1 MANCKE
7 LYKDLE
13 SQDYLDCVNRN
24 KNESVDKIIKP
35 LLVKEKV
42 REVDPVIGLAKDIFK
57 VNYDK
62 DKLFKQ
68 GGDAVVSILNEY
80 TDALPNLSYD
90 STGEIK
96 SDGIGRGV
104 KRGIKIKFT
113 KGDGEVIESDLMS
126 IGGLSNAEE
135 NYGIFKDFLKN
146 NLSNDE
152 LTKITDS
159 FLIKA
164 ENQKK
169 SDSNHLTNDDIRDVK
184 LKNRGNNQ
192 SFYTEEVDGSPND
205 QGKTKLTPN
214 LNVFDSYKKTTK
226 EVFQMGIKIYGGDLE
241 TITPYAEEV
250 QANVEIL
257 TAKNLE
263 SKKIATTEQIL
274 EQAKLQ
280 TLIDLTSLE
289 LNKRK
294 REIINIENQ
303 DLKTQ
308 AEDFVGTRVLK
319 SKQGDDIKN
328 AVIEQKTSI
337 NSLEIF
343 EQTLS
348 LYEKITNGTS
358 TDDDLALIE
367 KNLSLLNVQKVNN
380 SEKYF
385 KSGMQ
390 YDDYVKQ
397 GGAEN
402 KDLNNFND
410 VTLKNGVQVTRD
422 VLDNYK
428 NLYLHATSEQGVY
441 KKRQIEISNLVS
453 DIEDNDLA
461 FELASKNYSEMAK
474 AMNNIGVGFS
484 DIGFNLAYGT
494 GKVLNFIG
502 KVVVNGNPMY
512 TGRNLQQILNGNG
525 IDKALDSL
533 AVDYVQETQE
543 IRDSFVD
550 NIEFGADIFKD
561 GLKFGK
567 FVAQEFSTQV
577 PIFATMMA
585 TGGYGSLVIGAS
597 TAAGKRATMA
607 HEIATG
613 KKEYTISE
621 LILKPI
627 GYGLAEG
634 LIAHYTTVPI
644 IKANKLRFTKIF
656 GKADVIE
663 NGQKAFWRE
672 NAMQGFVFEPILEAG
687 GEALTTGLQNSIDG
701 NPFTENMG
709 HSAFSGFGMSL
720 IMSGSSFSYGS
731 YMARNSDWKS
741 RGDLRNEQ
749 RDLDELNF
757 QRQEYSRKLN
767 DGRFSKTNKN
777 NFKKAINVVDSQ
789 IKQKTLAVE
798 NAMDKI
804 ESIVKNNYR
813 EGHANYI
820 KNFLSLQTKLQNDAQ
835 DILNNNA
842 FNERQKSD
850 LIKGLSS
857 EFQIYQQVIDESLSE
872 ANMMKFRPEFNLL
885 KNAVNEDGTSDES
898 SREKYKNYIQEAK
911 QTISAEGGKESLENI
926 RRGAYELYVT
936 DIVKESNA
944 SAAKNK
950 FAQLSF
956 TQLDT
961 VEQAIDWI
969 NNDSKL
975 SDEKKLKAIESVKK
989 GADGFADKDTN
1000 TTVVVVDNQVKNQ
1013 RKFTGVHEIGH
1024 QLFWNIFSRNSA
1036 AFEPIAQQLL
1046 KTAKQIDPKLYE
1058 KIITEAEKDENGNL
1072 KTQEVIMRFLE
1083 AAAGGDIKMIQKA
1096 SGWKGLFGI
1105 MVQKE
1110 FDSNFNYNF
1119 DFKGETDIVNWVI
1132 GLGNKLKSGSLN
1144 TDQLGEAKETA
1155 GFFMK
1160 ITDTQGDIEADS
1172 DGIAFSKGDGFANAN
1187 IANELNLTNSTQ
1199 NIVDKNNKVFD
1210 DIVDLSK
1217 LPENKGV
1224 ELKDLV
1230 TQKMKNDLVTNN
1242 MPRVTALAKQAAQTG
1257 QNINLE
1263 EGLRKTF
1270 DDFNGE
1276 YALKLTEL
1284 ANSWNPAKNDSF
1296 GAYMNQ
1302 LLPLKYSGILAKLKK
1317 GESDQTTRI
1326 DESTTQIADVST
1338 SSSVDTVI
1346 EPKID
1351 PLTFLPDGKTKDK
1364 FVKSLGNAL
1373 KDATPEQLK
1382 NVSFANPIKSDKLLN
1397 EFADMFNLLTTGRDG
1412 KVKNPLIDKSFNFS
1426 DVNNLKD
1433 IQRQIIKNYQN
1444 LRNSMPKGNET
1455 VFTRKGRQG
1464 LVKEGGGS
1472 LALTTKFLNEYYTRL
1487 PKKISN
1493 NVQYKPKELS
1503 KNEWLAPL
1511 GIIDGKVDPNYTPRA
1526 GQAQTLKGMFDAIYK
1541 NVASQAADA
1550 QLKIDQQLDTDAKA
1564 RAKANVRSGKSDLV
1578 FSNSQ
1583 LSDFGAS
1590 ARTVDLMKT
1599 FRDGNFKN
1607 MTVEYPSS
1615 NKSIAK
1621 RAEKSKLKF
1630 DETDYIS
1637 SEPRFIKDDNFKDA
1651 RSRWLKKIAP
1661 LLNQDLL
1668 ESSLIAGGPR
1678 SMFGKL
1684 EEVYEALGIKIGKKT
1699 PKQLKK
1705 EAAEFFSKTAPK
1717 IPTNF
1722 NYSRG
1727 KYAKMSPN
1735 QLRNHFNSKEF
1746 KANEKL
1752 KMPFLKDFAKVMQT
1766 TMKNDPE
1773 AEAMWAGFLAST
1785 SNMSKGIIRRMAP
1798 IKFFSLI
1805 SQQKGNLFV
1814 EEHSMPANNI
1824 AKLMFYIAEKD
1835 SVEDNFS
1842 FIKDNYFQGQLRKLD
1857 DDKLKGP
1864 WFNYIST
1871 MPKEFFTMENLTTW
1885 IRYNNENVAAIDGGI
1900 NFDTYEMVDTGKTVS
1915 QQLAQQA
1922 MDVVVAHVE
1931 VNNVIDEGIEAN
1943 KNKSSLSLSAS
1954 PEQLN
1959 TEFNKIIEE
1968 TLGIEADK
1976 RFSSIVAKRRGA
1988 KKGKFRPFVP
1998 PSAEDFSGLM
2008 YDLYG
2013 YGKMGE
2019 AQMKWVNE
2027 NLIQP
2032 YRKGVSDIEAYRYS
2046 LGQDYK
2052 ALLKKF
2058 PDVKKKLGKTIPG
2071 TDFTYDQALR
2081 VNLWTRAGYEI
2092 PGISKRDAE
2101 KLNSIV
2107 EKDSELGLFND
2118 AALLISKQTKWA
2130 EPDAY
2135 WDAQSILSDLN
2146 NITTK
2151 VGRKQFLEQFIANK
2165 EAIFSAENM
2174 NKLEAALGNGW
2185 RNAME
2190 DSLYRMENGTN
2201 RPSGT
2206 NALTN
2211 NFLNWVNNSIG
2222 AIMFFNRKS
2231 ALLQTISSVNF
2242 LNWSDNNPVKAAM
2255 AFANFPQFLKD
2266 FSTLWNSSKLK
2277 QRRSGLKS
2285 DINESEIANAVK
2297 GAKDKASAMLSY
2309 LLKIGFTPT
2318 QLADSFAIA
2327 SGGATFY
2334 RNRINTYI
2342 KQGMPKAE
2350 AETKAFDDFAETS
2363 DVSQQ
2368 SADPMLISQQQ
2379 ASILGRLLLAFQNT
2393 PSQVTRLFKKAG
2405 RDFKNNRG
2413 DQKTNI
2419 SKMVYYGAI
2428 QGFIFA
2434 ALSNAYFMLADE
2446 EDPEDMTEEEKLRYD
2461 KSKETKIARILNS
2474 MTDTILRGSGVYG
2487 AIVAT
2492 LKNTILTYNRE
2503 ENKNAFS
2510 KDRGNVILELAN
2522 LSPPIGSK
2530 LRKINNAYKT
2540 KDYNKEITK
2549 EMGWDVTYKGRV
2561 KLSPNYSIFASL
2573 TEGFTNLPLER
2584 AVNEFKALNEMMDE
2598 RNSTLQRIA
2607 LALGYRSWDVGAID
2621 EESDIIRVE
2630 AKAEKKAQTKIDQ
2643 QKKRDE
2649 KKRLRELEK
2658 YKGKTPVEIKK
2669 MKQVEVLMK
2678 TNKPEQITT
2687 LLSLGL
2693 TKDEI
2698 KKLKYEEDRVN
2709 KIIQLQDK

>member
-1 MANCKE
+1 MANCIEQGFVKGTKE
-7 LYKDLE
+7 YD
-13 SQDYLDCVNRN
+13 DCVKARKQERLEKKVSKTILDPINI
-24 KNESVDKIIKP
+24 SVKKGDK
-35 LLVKEKV
+35 
-42 REVDPVIGLAKDIFK
+42 EVSKTSLIRINDDYDPSKSTSFGGKI
-57 VNYDK
+57 YD
-62 DKLFKQ
+62 LFSNLEFGPKTT
-68 GGDAVVSILNEY
+68 VSISEDVTIDN
-80 TDALPNLSYD
+80 AF
-90 STGEIK
+90 
-96 SDGIGRGV
+96 
-104 KRGIKIKFT
+104 FT
-113 KGDGEVIESDLMS
+113 MGNQEG
-126 IGGLSNAEE
+126 
-135 NYGIFKDFLKN
+135 KN
-146 NLSNDE
+146 NLENLFEGIDGLSVSLAGGGTPISGNSVNLNYTDKDGNVTTSE
-152 LTKITDS
+152 DIKFGSELYIPDSDDINKNMGILSSFLDKNVDLENEKLLGFLGIRKEKIEKQRIVEQEFLNSTVVNKINKDYDNPDLFLPKKGSVRGIAAKFNITGEKPYEKEIKEQVSIINQKIASGQFPPSEQNKIEEQAQKNVRETLRVEALTKAKRL
-159 FLIKA
+159 FYA
-164 ENQKK
+164 ERSNSGLDMQSDDFVNSLLL
-169 SDSNHLTNDDIRDVK
+169 SDSLENEINDNFADGKIMVKDQNATHDILEIGANIINGKNNNPLSVKLFEEKVAALGIEKPKTAFTGSVMSGEKTDIKWDIMTQEEFVAAGNPLEQEDVTLTNGVKTTRTVLNLQKQLFDNYNARKTAYNKSVEKRTDLIMKLEDADLINDIASKSYDDFKANITTSGLTGADLVASAGYLTSK
-184 LKNRGNNQ
+184 LLNNGLKYNRFDNNG
-192 SFYTEEVDGSPND
+192 DKLLIDNNIDRALD
-205 QGKTKLTPN
+205 QLR
-214 LNVFDSYKKTTK
+214 FDFKKTTNLLENRLRDRVVFDDAFTNPTNFGKFLIEESFVQLPILLSMAFGGTPAAYIMGASGKYSDMKYTNYTGDSNYDAADLIWMPAAYGMAEGVFAQVSTVPILRRFKQRFKGSTGSSDLLTQGAK
-226 EVFQMGIKIYGGDLE
+226 EWTKENWKRAIVYDPLLE
-241 TITPYAEEV
+241 WGAES
-250 QANVEIL
+250 L
-257 TAKNLE
+257 TQGSQN
-263 SKKIATTEQIL
+263 
-274 EQAKLQ
+274 
-280 TLIDLTSLE
+280 LIDGKPFLENMDHAGFSGFSISLMMGSSSMAVGMYQSSFSSFDQRQKIRAKQLE
-289 LNKRK
+289 LNSLGAEWNNLDKRSK
-294 REIINIENQ
+294 EAKIIETQLKDVRRQLKIE
-303 DLKTQ
+303 
-308 AEDFVGTRVLK
+308 
-319 SKQGDDIKN
+319 
-328 AVIEQKTSI
+328 
-337 NSLEIF
+337 
-343 EQTLS
+343 
-348 LYEKITNGTS
+348 
-358 TDDDLALIE
+358 IE
-367 KNLSLLNVQKVNN
+367 KS
-380 SEKYF
+380 
-385 KSGMQ
+385 
-390 YDDYVKQ
+390 
-397 GGAEN
+397 AEM
-402 KDLNNFND
+402 
-410 VTLKNGVQVTRD
+410 
-422 VLDNYK
+422 
-428 NLYLHATSEQGVY
+428 
-441 KKRQIEISNLVS
+441 SN
-453 DIEDNDLA
+453 
-461 FELASKNYSEMAK
+461 
-474 AMNNIGVGFS
+474 NNI
-484 DIGFNLAYGT
+484 
-494 GKVLNFIG
+494 
-502 KVVVNGNPMY
+502 
-512 TGRNLQQILNGNG
+512 
-525 IDKALDSL
+525 
-533 AVDYVQETQE
+533 
-543 IRDSFVD
+543 
-550 NIEFGADIFKD
+550 
-561 GLKFGK
+561 
-567 FVAQEFSTQV
+567 
-577 PIFATMMA
+577 
-585 TGGYGSLVIGAS
+585 
-597 TAAGKRATMA
+597 
-607 HEIATG
+607 
-613 KKEYTISE
+613 
-621 LILKPI
+621 
-627 GYGLAEG
+627 
-634 LIAHYTTVPI
+634 
-644 IKANKLRFTKIF
+644 
-656 GKADVIE
+656 
-663 NGQKAFWRE
+663 
-672 NAMQGFVFEPILEAG
+672 
-687 GEALTTGLQNSIDG
+687 
-701 NPFTENMG
+701 
-709 HSAFSGFGMSL
+709 
-720 IMSGSSFSYGS
+720 
-731 YMARNSDWKS
+731 
-741 RGDLRNEQ
+741 
-749 RDLDELNF
+749 
-757 QRQEYSRKLN
+757 
-767 DGRFSKTNKN
+767 
-777 NFKKAINVVDSQ
+777 
-789 IKQKTLAVE
+789 
-798 NAMDKI
+798 
-804 ESIVKNNYR
+804 R
-813 EGHANYI
+813 EGHAKGFI
-820 KNFLSLQTKLQNDAQ
+820 
-835 DILNNNA
+835 
-842 FNERQKSD
+842 D
-850 LIKGLSS
+850 LIGMQSQL
-857 EFQIYQQVIDESLSE
+857 QADARAIVESKTLSE
-872 ANMMKFRPEFNLL
+872 GYKKVTLANMETEYNAIDQLKAASLEGNNLMKYRPEFVLL
-885 KNAVNEDGTSDES
+885 EKTNVEEYNSIIEEATS
-898 SREKYKNYIQEAK
+898 QL
-911 QTISAEGGKESLENI
+911 EGKLDGKEPTPDQIKRQGYEVYLKRKVMEMNAQAGKNGELLTEYPTVVDALMGLESDNLTDEDKAKARDNI
-926 RRGAYELYVT
+926 M
-936 DIVKESNA
+936 
-944 SAAKNK
+944 
-950 FAQLSF
+950 
-956 TQLDT
+956 
-961 VEQAIDWI
+961 
-969 NNDSKL
+969 
-975 SDEKKLKAIESVKK
+975 K
-989 GADGFADKDTN
+989 GANGWTSKNGRTN
-1000 TTVVVVDNQVKNQ
+1000 VIVDNQVANQKKN
-1013 RKFTGVHEIGH
+1013 TAVHEIGH
-1024 QLFWNIFSRNSA
+1024 KVFWQILKNNEQ
-1036 AFEPIAQQLL
+1036 AFKPIADQLL
-1046 KTAKQIDPKLYE
+1046 SDIQNSNPDIYE
-1058 KIITEAEKDENGNL
+1058 EFVNSVERGADGRL
-1072 KTQEVIMRFLE
+1072 LSQEVIMNFLE
-1083 AAAGGDIKMIQKA
+1083 FAADGKVGKNNTIKGMFGSILQK
-1096 SGWKGLFGI
+1096 
-1105 MVQKE
+1105 V
-1110 FDSNFNYNF
+1110 FNKKYNF
-1119 DFKGETDIVNWVI
+1119 DFKGEKDINVFVTE
-1132 GLGNKLKSGSLN
+1132 LGKKIKDGTLSKEDVTAASKNESITTLTPYNMFSSENKS
-1144 TDQLGEAKETA
+1144 
-1155 GFFMK
+1155 
-1160 ITDTQGDIEADS
+1160 DT
-1172 DGIAFSKGDGFANAN
+1172 AFSKGDGFANAN
-1187 IANELNLTNSTQ
+1187 IANELNLTNSTK
-1199 NIVDKNNKVFD
+1199 NIVEKNNKVFD

-1317 GESDQTTRI
+1317 GESDQTIRI

-1493 NVQYKPKELS
+1493 NVQYKPKELT

-1621 RAEKSKLKF
+1621 RAEEGKLKF

-1651 RSRWLKKIAP
+1651 RSRWLKKIVP

-1684 EEVYEALGIKIGKKT
+1684 EEVYDALGIKIGKKT

-1727 KYAKMSPN
+1727 KYAEMSPD

-1752 KMPFLKDFAKVMQT
+1752 KMPFLKDFAKVMQI

-1805 SQQKGNLFV
+1805 SQQKSNLFV

-1824 AKLMFYIAEKD
+1824 AKFLFYIAKNGTVD
-1835 SVEDNFS
+1835 KNFS

-1931 VNNVIDEGIEAN
+1931 VNNVIDKGIEAN
-1943 KNKSSLSLSAS
+1943 KNKSSLFLSAS

-2092 PGISKRDAE
+2092 PGISKRDAA
-2101 KLNSIV
+2101 KLNSVV
-2107 EKDSELGLFND
+2107 EKDPELGLFND

-2165 EAIFSAENM
+2165 EAIFSTENM

-2446 EDPEDMTEEEKLRYD
+2446 EDPEDMTEEDKLRYD

-2503 ENKNAFS
+2503 ENKNAFQ
-2510 KDRGNVILELAN
+2510 KDRGKVILELAN
-2522 LSPPIGSK
+2522 LSPPLGSK
-2530 LRKINNAYKT
+2530 LRKINSAYKT

-2621 EESDIIRVE
+2621 EESDVIRVE

-2649 KKRLRELEK
+2649 KKRLKELEK